1 MMIEARKIKYTVL
14 KTGSEGN
21 AILLEN
27 GILLDA
33 GVPFKLIEPYLY
45 KIKAIFYSHAHGDH
59 FCPSTARRIHELRPT
74 IRFFGGDFLK
84 DKLLGVGINKNNIDV
99 IQPNKIY
106 DYKYFKVSPFILFH
120 DCKNFGLRIFHK
132 GEKILYATDTK
143 EISHITAKN
152 YSLYLLEGN
161 YYEEKIEE
169 NIKNAKDSWEIYYCQ
184 RAQQTHLSIEKASKF
199 LMENMGESSEYRL
212 IHSSKNNS

>member
-1 MMIEARKIKYTVL
+1 MKYTVL

-45 KIKAIFYSHAHGDH
+45 KIKAVFFSHQHSDH
-59 FCPSTARRIHELRPT
+59 LSIPTLKRIHELRPT
-74 IRFFGGDFLK
+74 IRFLVGDFLK
-84 DKLLGVGINKNNIDV
+84 DKLMGVGIKSANIDV
-99 IQPNKIY
+99 LRANKVY

-120 DCKNFGLRIFHK
+120 DVKNFGLRIFHK

-161 YYEEKIEE
+161 FYEEKIEE

>member
-27 GILLDA
+27 GVLLDF

-45 KIKAIFYSHAHGDH
+45 KIKAVFIGHEHSDH
-59 FCPSTARRIHELRPT
+59 MNLSTIKKLHISRPT
-74 IRFFGGDFLK
+74 VRFCIGDYLYQ
-84 DKLLGVGINKNNIDV
+84 KLISIGINKNNIDV

-120 DCKNFGLRIFHK
+120 DVKNFGLRIFHK

>member
-1 MMIEARKIKYTVL
+1 M
-14 KTGSEGN
+14 
-21 AILLEN
+21 LEN
-27 GILLDA
+27 GILLDC

-45 KIKAIFYSHAHGDH
+45 KIKAVFYSHAHGDH
-59 FCPSTARRIHELRPT
+59 LYPPTAKRIHELRPT
-74 IRFFGGDFLK
+74 VRFCVGDYLYQ
-84 DKLLGVGINKNNIDV
+84 KLISIGINKNNIDV
-99 IQPNKIY
+99 IKPNKVY
-106 DYKYFKVSPFILFH
+106 DYKFFKVSPFILLH
-120 DCKNFGLRIFHK
+120 DCKNFGIRIFDK

-143 EISHITAKN
+143 EISHITAKG